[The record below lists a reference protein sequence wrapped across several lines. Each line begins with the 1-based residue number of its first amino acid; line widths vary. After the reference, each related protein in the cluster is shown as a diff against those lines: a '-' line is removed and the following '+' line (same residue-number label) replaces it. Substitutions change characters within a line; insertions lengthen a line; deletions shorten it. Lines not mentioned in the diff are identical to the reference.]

1 MEAEPMTELQ
11 EARTA
16 MLEAV
21 DAMEKARD
29 SLKDAIEALT
39 GLEDRDAAAMRE
51 SALYAWA
58 RLPIQAVESAAARGR
73 RRR

>member
-1 MEAEPMTELQ
+1 MTELQ

-39 GLEDRDAAAMRE
+39 GLEDRDAVSMRE

-58 RLPIQAVESAAARGR
+58 RLPVQPVEAAAERGR
-73 RRR
+73 RRKP

>member
-1 MEAEPMTELQ
+1 MTELQ
-11 EARTA
+11 EAREA

-29 SLKDAIEALT
+29 SLRDAVEALA
-39 GLEDRDAAAMRE
+39 GMDDRDAAAMRE

>member
-1 MEAEPMTELQ
+1 MEAGPMTELQ
-11 EARTA
+11 EAREA

-21 DAMEKARD
+21 ESMEKARD
-29 SLKDAIEALT
+29 SLKDAVEALT
-39 GLEDRDAAAMRE
+39 GLEDRDAVSMRE